1 MISYVTFL
9 PFGHIDNNAP
19 LTSPTV
25 SDGLHSNITFTPS
38 LFAKINL
45 SVILF
50 GSYTYGPG
58 CCLEGVDAAGTLLGD
73 GGEDGVESVREL
85 DVLVVSTVS
94 TPFLFSIGLSCGTS
108 AGLPSASAS
117 ASAVKDC
124 GGCGS
129 LIFNV

>member
-1 MISYVTFL
+1 MISYVMFL
-9 PFGHIDNNAP
+9 PFGHIDNSAP

-58 CCLEGVDAAGTLLGD
+58 FLEGVDAAVILLGN
-73 GGEDGVESVREL
+73 GGEDGVESV
-85 DVLVVSTVS
+85 
-94 TPFLFSIGLSCGTS
+94 
-108 AGLPSASAS
+108 
-117 ASAVKDC
+117 
-124 GGCGS
+124 
-129 LIFNV
+129 